1 MTFNL
6 KSMDALQAIVKFL
19 TEQKTTIGYSV
30 LAVLTYGGQRLF
42 SVFAFKCPCS
52 SQNLNYGLVFLFVP
66 ALVLLIISVYF
77 DCRTWILS
85 MGCCLNPSK
94 RCPYGSYLNCL
105 CILVKATGSAFIAPL
120 IWLCAALLNGTFYE
134 CALSGLEND
143 AYRTHLCQNK
153 PPSCKEDIY
162 RVPCEITSMNASD
175 SEDIHLILRAQSQ
188 VIGWSLIASTA
199 IALLLVSCYSA
210 CRSQVSYLQEMFWRK
225 YIEKERQH
233 FEQFSDDYATKLAD
247 RNLKSFFENTKP
259 DPLPLPSNNAWEE
272 ISALYSFNRA
282 HQYYSTLH
290 RYVEGGK
297 RESNEDIQPAFGFVD
312 GGQII

>member
-1 MTFNL
+1 MDSL
-6 KSMDALQAIVKFL
+6 KTILKFL
-19 TEQKTTIGYSV
+19 NDQKTAIGYSAMA
-30 LAVLTYGGQRLF
+30 LLTVGGERLF
-42 SVFAFKCPCS
+42 SIFAFRCPCS
-52 SQNLNYGLVFLFVP
+52 SQNLDYGLVFLCVP
-66 ALVLLIISVYF
+66 AVVLLILSF
-77 DCRTWILS
+77 FLDSRTWKLFT
-85 MGCCLNPSK
+85 GCCLNPRK
-94 RCPYGSYLNCL
+94 LCPQCHCFH
-105 CILVKATGSAFIAPL
+105 CIYVLVKITASALIAPVM
-120 IWLCAALLNGTFYE
+120 WFCVALLNGTFYE
-134 CALSGLEND
+134 CALSGFEND
-143 AYRTHLCQNK
+143 AYRAYLCQNK
-153 PPSCKEDIY
+153 PLSCKADVY
-162 RVPCEITSMNASD
+162 RVPCGKTMMNASD
-175 SEDIHLILRAQSQ
+175 SEDVLLILRAQSQ

>member
-1 MTFNL
+1 
-6 KSMDALQAIVKFL
+6 MDAFQTVVKFL
-19 TEQKTTIGYSV
+19 ISQKTTIGYSAMA
-30 LAVLTYGGQRLF
+30 LLTVGGERLF
-42 SVFAFKCPCS
+42 SIVAFKCPCS
-52 SQNLNYGLVFLFVP
+52 SQNLTYGLVFLSAP
-66 ALVLLIISVYF
+66 ALVLLILGFFLSS
-77 DCRTWILS
+77 RTWKLFT
-85 MGCCLNPSK
+85 GCCLSPRK
-94 RCPYGSYLNCL
+94 LCL
-105 CILVKATGSAFIAPL
+105 RGHSLQCIVVLGQIIAGALVAPVMW
-120 IWLCAALLNGTFYE
+120 ICVALLNGTFYE
-134 CALSGLEND
+134 CALSGWEND
-143 AYRTHLCQNK
+143 SFRSYLCQNK
-153 PPSCKEDIY
+153 SPSCKASVY
-162 RVPCEITSMNASD
+162 RVPCGKTKMNASD
-175 SEDIHLILRAQSQ
+175 NEDVLLVLRAQSQ